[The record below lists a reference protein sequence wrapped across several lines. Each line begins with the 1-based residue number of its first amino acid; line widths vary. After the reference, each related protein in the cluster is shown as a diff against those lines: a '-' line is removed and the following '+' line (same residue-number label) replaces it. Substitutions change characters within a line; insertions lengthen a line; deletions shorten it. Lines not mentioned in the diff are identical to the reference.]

1 MLPDWDAIG
10 GTPVSEVT
18 VAFHGREHRV
28 LLKREWA
35 NPSGSVKDRTAAGLL
50 RAMHAA
56 EPLRPGTTVIES
68 TSGNLGI
75 ALARFLNAA
84 ECRFIAVIDPKTPAE
99 SRRLLRAAG
108 AELHLVDEPDGHG
121 GYLLSRLRVVRD
133 LCAAHPHYRWPDQ
146 YASPFNPLVHQR
158 TTGPEI
164 AAQGGPDLDAVYV
177 AVSTGG
183 TLAGISACIRPLG
196 RPIRLVAVD
205 AQSSAATSFSASPAS
220 PAAASSATAGAAGAA
235 RALAAGAGSPSA
247 RLVPGI
253 GAGRPSSFLGP
264 ASYDRAVAVP
274 DPAALAMCRMFL
286 EDTGVALG
294 GSSGSVLTACVE
306 ELGGPDPPRLALC
319 LAADHGAKY
328 ATTVYDDG
336 WLIAS
341 GVYGAVKHAFDRYR
355 IDGLRFVL
363 ESGPF

>member
-75 ALARFLNAA
+75 ALARFLTAA
-84 ECRFIAVIDPKTPAE
+84 GCRFIAVIDPKTPEE

-121 GYLLSRLRVVRD
+121 GYLLSRLRVVRG

-164 AAQGGPDLDAVYV
+164 TAQGGPELDAVYV

-183 TLAGISACIRPLG
+183 TLAGISAHIRPLG

-205 AQSSAATSFSASPAS
+205 AQSSAATSFP
-220 PAAASSATAGAAGAA
+220 ASSAATASSA
-235 RALAAGAGSPSA
+235 AAGAGAHPAGPSSPSA

-341 GVYGAVKHAFDRYR
+341 GVYSAVKHAFDRYR
-355 IDGLRFVL
+355 IDGLRFAL
-363 ESGPF
+363 ES